1 MAELDL
7 ELLSGQT
14 VRVLEEAAFAFLEP
28 TARPPAYAGDAV
40 VARLSWGG
48 PAGGELTLAA
58 DPTLACELAANLLG
72 EDDPAAAAGRADEAI
87 GELLNM
93 LAGGFLAEVEV
104 AGAPATLG
112 LPRVERLGGAA
123 AEAAL
128 ASQPLRASFVSEEGR
143 RLDAAAGPPPAG
155 VRP

>member
-1 MAELDL
+1 MGREPTSRNRSARSSSGRCSARCSLDSKGNRMAELDL

-93 LAGGFLAEVEV
+93 LAGGF
-104 AGAPATLG
+104 
-112 LPRVERLGGAA
+112 
-123 AEAAL
+123 
-128 ASQPLRASFVSEEGR
+128 
-143 RLDAAAGPPPAG
+143 
-155 VRP
+155 